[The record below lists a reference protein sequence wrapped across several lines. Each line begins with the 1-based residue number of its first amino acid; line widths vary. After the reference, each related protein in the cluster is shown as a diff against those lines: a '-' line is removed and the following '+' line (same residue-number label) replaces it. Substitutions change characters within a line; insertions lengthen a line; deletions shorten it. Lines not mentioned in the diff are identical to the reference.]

1 MSASE
6 LNPATCAA
14 FLVATFTLAGFCQT
28 AWLAAPVSRRFAV
41 PLDGGHTLFGRR
53 LFGAN
58 KTVRGFVMIVPATSA
73 SFALLAAL
81 LNASP
86 AGLAGLWSLSVGAY
100 AWLGLWAGLGFMAG
114 ELPNSFV
121 KRQLGV
127 PPGAAAR
134 GRLAQPLFFLVD
146 RLDSIVGTML
156 ALGLLVPVSW
166 RLWVYV
172 ALIGPVVHWLF
183 SVALFHV
190 GVKARAA

>member
-6 LNPATCAA
+6 LNPVMCAA
-14 FLVATFTLAGFCQT
+14 FLVAAFTLAGFCHT

-41 PLDGGHTLFGRR
+41 PLDGGRTLFGRR

-86 AGLAGLWSLSVGAY
+86 AGLAGLWPQSVGAY
-100 AWLGLWAGLGFMAG
+100 ACLGLWAGVGFMAG

-127 PPGAAAR
+127 PPGAAAS
-134 GRLAQPLFFLVD
+134 GRFAQPIFFVVD
-146 RLDSIVGTML
+146 RMDSIAGTML
-156 ALGLLVPVSW
+156 ALSLIVHVSW
-166 RLWVYV
+166 RMSMYV
-172 ALIGPVVHWLF
+172 ALIGPVVHWFF
-183 SVALFHV
+183 SIALFQL